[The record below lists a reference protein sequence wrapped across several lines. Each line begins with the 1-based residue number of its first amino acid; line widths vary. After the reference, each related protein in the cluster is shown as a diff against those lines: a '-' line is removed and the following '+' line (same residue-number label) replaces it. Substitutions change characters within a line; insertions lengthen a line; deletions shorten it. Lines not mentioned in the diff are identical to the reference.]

1 MGSKFLPDEQN
12 LGSYSLMGP
21 ESGGPCLVDSN
32 QNRITRI
39 RQKSSDLR
47 RVVNTALERNVKKYD
62 LQQKQLKD
70 TDKREK
76 YRIYGELLNTY
87 GYSCQ
92 PGDTSLKAVNYYNGE
107 EITIPLDGTL
117 SAGENAK
124 KYFDRYGK
132 LKRTRE
138 ALEELLVET

>member
-1 MGSKFLPDEQN
+1 MK
-12 LGSYSLMGP
+12 
-21 ESGGPCLVDSN
+21 
-32 QNRITRI
+32 NRITRI

-117 SAGENAK
+117 SAGEVGLPVTSTGLILPCGASG
-124 KYFDRYGK
+124 RW
-132 LKRTRE
+132 E
-138 ALEELLVET
+138 A